1 MLLFYDVPTCRNISL
16 KRDSSRLVNLPSRM
30 AKKLVMRLLC
40 FQLTM
45 LFGASEEVC
54 HGFA

>member
-1 MLLFYDVPTCRNISL
+1 MLLFYDVPTCRNFSL
-16 KRDSSRLVNLPSRM
+16 KRDPSRLVNLPSRM

>member
-1 MLLFYDVPTCRNISL
+1 MLLFYDIPTSRNFSL
-16 KRDSSRLVNLPSRM
+16 KRDPSRLANLPSRV
-30 AKKLVMRLLC
+30 AEKLVMRLLC

-54 HGFA
+54 HDFV

>member
-16 KRDSSRLVNLPSRM
+16 KRDPSRLANLPSRM
-30 AKKLVMRLLC
+30 DEKLVIRQLC

-54 HGFA
+54 HDFV

>member
-1 MLLFYDVPTCRNISL
+1 MLLFYDIPTSRNFSL
-16 KRDSSRLVNLPSRM
+16 KRDPSRLADLPSRV
-30 AKKLVMRLLC
+30 AEKLVMRLLC

-54 HGFA
+54 HDFV